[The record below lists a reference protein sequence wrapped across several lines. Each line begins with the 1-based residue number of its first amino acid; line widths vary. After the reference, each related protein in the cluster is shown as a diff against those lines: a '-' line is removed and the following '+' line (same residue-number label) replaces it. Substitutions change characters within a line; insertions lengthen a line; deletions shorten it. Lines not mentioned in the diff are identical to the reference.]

1 MTAGTFPPKLAR
13 MDEMIAS
20 LKRFGESSSIGRRHG
35 AVARKLGIEIVSGR
49 YQPGDLIENEIVN
62 SEKMQVS
69 RSAYREALRILAAK
83 GLVESRPKTGTT
95 VCPRARWNLLDP
107 DILAWHFATE
117 PSPEFIHSL
126 FELRMIVEPGIAAL
140 AAERRSDDQLTRM
153 KSALEGMERHT
164 LATEQGQSAD
174 TDFHDVLLEA
184 SGNPLLGSLTT
195 SIAAA
200 VRWTTI
206 YKLRQGAELKDPI
219 PLHRYVYDAV
229 AAGDSEAARNAMRL
243 LISQALRD
251 TASSF
256 KL

>member
-1 MTAGTFPPKLAR
+1 

-20 LKRFGESSSIGRRHG
+20 LKRFGQSSSTGRRHG

-83 GLVESRPKTGTT
+83 GLVESRPKTGTH

-117 PSPEFIHSL
+117 PSKDFIHAL

-140 AAERRSDDQLTRM
+140 AAERRSQDHLARM
-153 KSALEGMERHT
+153 RAALDGMERHT
-164 LATEQGQSAD
+164 LASEEGQSAD

-184 SGNPLLGSLTT
+184 SGNSLLGSLGT

-206 YKLRQGAELKDPI
+206 YKLRQGVEPKDPI
-219 PLHRYVYDAV
+219 PLHRYVCDAV
-229 AAGDSEAARNAMRL
+229 EAGDAEAARNAMRL
-243 LISQALRD
+243 LISEALRD
-251 TASSF
+251 TARSF

>member
-1 MTAGTFPPKLAR
+1 

-20 LKRFGESSSIGRRHG
+20 LKRFGQSSSIGRRHG
-35 AVARKLGIEIVSGR
+35 AVARKLGIDIVSGR
-49 YQPGDLIENEIVN
+49 YQPGDIIENEIVN

-83 GLVESRPKTGTT
+83 GLVESRPKTGTH

-117 PSPEFIHSL
+117 PSKDFIHSL

-140 AAERRSDDQLTRM
+140 AAERRSSDQLGRM
-153 KSALEGMERHT
+153 RAALDAMERHT
-164 LATEQGQSAD
+164 LATDEGQSAD
-174 TDFHDVLLEA
+174 TDFHDALLEA
-184 SGNPLLGSLTT
+184 SGNPLLGSLAT

-206 YKLRQGAELKDPI
+206 YKMRQGVELKNPI
-219 PLHRYVYDAV
+219 PLHRYVCDAV
-229 AAGDSEAARNAMRL
+229 EAGDAEAARGAMRL
-243 LISQALRD
+243 LIAEALRD
-251 TASSF
+251 TARSF